1 MIDFAENIDSL
12 ETMVWNFVL
21 NPDNADSEL
30 KPKNHASLSREEIVT
45 MILPNYFGTES
56 RNETYKLALKFFK
69 QYNKIPNRN
78 ELSSFLELNNYFI
91 EESELSEL
99 YLFNLKDYSYD
110 YLYKYVK
117 SFVLLRNLNVT
128 MFDMIAF
135 LKTAAINPD
144 NIDSITDKI
153 RNDINGKL
161 SVSFSNAGHGLNFLD
176 PKSHIQIAK
185 VGTPSGFDFI
195 NKTQGG
201 GWNLKTLVVFQGR
214 PKVGKSMVL
223 GNCAAR
229 SFLAGNNTG
238 LVTVELAD
246 RSYMKRIG
254 SNILNINKDEYEN
267 INDETQMG
275 MVVERIQELKDSGRD
290 IGHLEIVEFPTGG
303 ATAIDIENYFLR
315 LETKLNKKFKV
326 IVVDYLNLLK
336 PIKDQNGLYEK
347 VKSICEE
354 LRGVAMRNDWCIIS
368 ATQIR
373 RDDVDNF
380 DLGMDSVAE
389 SFGLVHT
396 VDALYGLMRSPL
408 EGRMKVKVIANRDN
422 GYEESYKFYAMNK
435 DYFRLEEE
443 VGMNSEYY
451 SDDDQAN
458 AIVDEVRAEMNEAT
472 QPQLNALNSALSTT
486 PSTNNTTSASEMP
499 DDDYDALFDSI

>member
-1 MIDFAENIDSL
+1 MIDFTENIDSL
-12 ETMVWNFVL
+12 EIMVWNFIL
-21 NPDNADSEL
+21 SPDNDDSEL
-30 KPKNHASLSREEIVT
+30 KPQNYASLPREELIT
-45 MILPNYFGTES
+45 MLKPSYFNDEN
-56 RNETYKLALKFFK
+56 RIEVYKYAVKFFK
-69 QYNKIPNRN
+69 EHTKIPNTK
-78 ELSSFLELNNYFI
+78 ELKSFLELNNYFI
-91 EESELSEL
+91 EDAQFEEL
-99 YLFNLKDYSYD
+99 YYFNLRDYSYD

-117 SFVLLRNLNVT
+117 SFILLRNLNIT
-128 MFDMIAF
+128 MFDIIAY

-144 NIDSITDKI
+144 NIDAITEKI
-153 RNDINGKL
+153 RNDLNGKL
-161 SVSFSNAGHGLNFLD
+161 SVSFNNAGQGLNFLD

-185 VGTPSGFDFI
+185 VGTPSGIDFI

-254 SNILNINKDEYEN
+254 SNILNIPKDEYEN

-275 MVVERIQELKDSGRD
+275 LVASKIQELKDSGKN
-290 IGHLEIVEFPTGG
+290 IGHLEVVEFPTGG

-315 LETKLNKKFKV
+315 LEAKLNKKFKV
-326 IVVDYLNLLK
+326 IVIDYLNLLR
-336 PIKDQNGLYEK
+336 PIKDKDGLYEK
-347 VKSICEE
+347 IKMICEE
-354 LRGVAMRNDWCIIS
+354 LRAIAMRNEWCVIS

-373 RDDVDNF
+373 RDDVDSF
-380 DLGMDSVAE
+380 DLGMESVAE

-408 EGRMKVKVIANRDN
+408 EGRMKIKVIANRDN
-422 GYEESYKFYAMNK
+422 GYEESYKFYEMEK
-435 DYFRLEEE
+435 DYFRLKEEH
-443 VGMNSEYY
+443 GMNSEYY
-451 SDDDQAN
+451 SDDDNVGQLQEQVREEMQAVTN
-458 AIVDEVRAEMNEAT
+458 GVDTNKTGVM
-472 QPQLNALNSALSTT
+472 P
-486 PSTNNTTSASEMP
+486 PSQSLQ
-499 DDDYDALFDSI
+499 DDDYDKLFAEIGNG